1 MSERISVLIADDHPL
16 LRKGLRSV
24 IEDDRD
30 LDIVGE
36 AVDGDEALRLITE
49 LTPQVIVLDL
59 DMPRRGGFEV
69 VREMRARQ
77 LAGAVIVLT
86 MHGEADLL
94 NEALALG
101 ICGYVVKDS
110 ATTDIVSGIR
120 CVHQGRHYIS
130 AALSAH
136 LIAHGAAPAAGTRTG
151 LAALTPTERR
161 ILRLVADG
169 KSSKEIADECGSHY
183 RTVENHRVNICTKL
197 DLHGSHA
204 LLKFAMLNKSSLERS
219 TS

>member
-24 IEDDRD
+24 IADDPG
-30 LDIVGE
+30 LDVVGE
-36 AVDGDEALRLITE
+36 AGDGDDALRLIKT
-49 LTPQVIVLDL
+49 LTPQVIVIDL
-59 DMPRRGGFEV
+59 DMPRRDGFGV

-77 LAGAVIVLT
+77 LPGAVIVLT
-86 MHGEADLL
+86 MHGEPDLL
-94 NEALALG
+94 NEALALD
-101 ICGYVVKDS
+101 IRGYVIKDS
-110 ATTDIVSGIR
+110 AATDIVSGIR
-120 CVHQGRHYIS
+120 SVHQGRHFIS

-136 LIAHGAAPAAGTRTG
+136 LIAGGAAPAAGTRTG

-169 KSSKEIADECGSHY
+169 KSSKEIADECGSHF

-204 LLKFAMLNKSSLERS
+204 LLKFAMLNRASL
-219 TS
+219 

>member
-24 IEDDRD
+24 IADDPG
-30 LDIVGE
+30 LDVVGE
-36 AVDGDEALRLITE
+36 AGDGDDALRLINT

-59 DMPRRGGFEV
+59 DMPRRDGFGV

-77 LAGAVIVLT
+77 LPGAVIVLT
-86 MHGEADLL
+86 MHGEPDLL
-94 NEALALG
+94 NEALALD
-101 ICGYVVKDS
+101 IRGYVIKDS
-110 ATTDIVSGIR
+110 AATDIVSGIR
-120 CVHQGRHYIS
+120 SVHQGRHFIS

-136 LIAHGAAPAAGTRTG
+136 LIAGGATPAAGTRTG
-151 LAALTPTERR
+151 LGALTPTERR

-169 KSSKEIADECGSHY
+169 KSSKEIAEECGSHF

-204 LLKFAMLNKSSLERS
+204 LLKFAMLNRASL
-219 TS
+219 